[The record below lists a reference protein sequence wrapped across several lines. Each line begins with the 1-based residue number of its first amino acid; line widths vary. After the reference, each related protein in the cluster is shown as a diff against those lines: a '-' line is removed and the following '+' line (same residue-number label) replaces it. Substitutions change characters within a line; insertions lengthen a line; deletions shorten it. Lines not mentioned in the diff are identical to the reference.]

1 MSKLSKALLPLGV
14 VALFLLP
21 SVASAQVIYAP
32 VQYQYKISYAGRP
45 DVTFYYGGSNPLV
58 FERADQIACQNQW
71 NTGTR
76 EGEYGVGLLHRG
88 LIGRPPY
95 LVFSDCAPLQN
106 AAVYGMTPADARN
119 EAYARAPR
127 YFTKA
132 GLLSAAMPAV
142 EPEHYTKWTPDG
154 LPANGSRVWIVPA
167 QGWPMG
173 GDMAPGIEIRR
184 VRNGASS
191 RPSTAPAATVPASE
205 PKPLLIIPKS
215 LLEQPKTQVKPVS
228 TTPQRSVAVAQ

>member
-1 MSKLSKALLPLGV
+1 MMKLSKALLPLGV
-14 VALFLLP
+14 MALFLLP

-32 VQYQYKISYAGRP
+32 IQSQYKISYPGRP

-58 FERADQIACQNQW
+58 FERADQIASQNQW
-71 NTGTR
+71 TRGTR

-95 LVFSDCAPLQN
+95 LVFSDAAPLQN

-132 GLLSAAMPAV
+132 GLLAAAVPAM
-142 EPEHYTKWTPDG
+142 EQEHYTKWTPDG
-154 LPANGSRVWIVPA
+154 VPANGSRVWIVPA
-167 QGWPMG
+167 QGWPAA

-184 VRNGASS
+184 ARNGASS
-191 RPSTAPAATVPASE
+191 RPATGPGTIPASE

-215 LLEQPKTQVKPVS
+215 LLEQPKTPVRPVNQV
-228 TTPQRSVAVAQ
+228 QRSVAIAQ

>member
-1 MSKLSKALLPLGV
+1 MSKVSKALLPLGAI
-14 VALFLLP
+14 ALFLLP
-21 SVASAQVIYAP
+21 SAASAQVIYAP
-32 VQYQYKISYAGRP
+32 VQYQYKIQYPGGHEL
-45 DVTFYYGGSNPLV
+45 TFYYGGNNPLV

-132 GLLSAAMPAV
+132 ALLAAATPVV
-142 EPEHYTKWTPDG
+142 EPEHYTKWTH
-154 LPANGSRVWIVPA
+154 A
-167 QGWPMG
+167 QRRRQPPGHRPR
-173 GDMAPGIEIRR
+173 GDHPRR
-184 VRNGASS
+184 RAQ
-191 RPSTAPAATVPASE
+191 APADHPQEPPRTAQDPRQARQRGPA
-205 PKPLLIIPKS
+205 
-215 LLEQPKTQVKPVS
+215 VRRRGAVS
-228 TTPQRSVAVAQ
+228 GPGNAEC

>member
-1 MSKLSKALLPLGV
+1 MSKVSNALLPLGAI
-14 VALFLLP
+14 ALFLLP

-32 VQYQYKISYAGRP
+32 VQYQYKIQYPGGHEL
-45 DVTFYYGGSNPLV
+45 TFYYGGNNPLV

-71 NTGTR
+71 NTGTV

-132 GLLSAAMPAV
+132 ALLAAATPVV

-154 LPANGSRVWIVPA
+154 IPANGSRVWVVPA
-167 QGWPMG
+167 QGWPSAG
-173 GDMAPGIEIRR
+173 EMAPGIEIRR
-184 VRNGASS
+184 MRTGAAS
-191 RPSTAPAATVPASE
+191 RPATVPAATIPAGE

-215 LLEQPKTQVKPVS
+215 LLEQPKTPVKPVNVV
-228 TTPQRSVAVAQ
+228 QQSVAAAQ

>member
-14 VALFLLP
+14 LALFMLP

-32 VQYQYKISYAGRP
+32 VQYQYKIQYPGGHEL
-45 DVTFYYGGSNPLV
+45 TFYYGGNNPLV
-58 FERADQIACQNQW
+58 FENAEQLGCLNQW
-71 NTGTR
+71 RTGTR
-76 EGEYGVGLLHRG
+76 EGEFGVGYLHRG
-88 LIGRPPY
+88 LTGHPPY

-132 GLLSAAMPAV
+132 GLLAAAVPAV
-142 EPEHYTKWTPDG
+142 EQEHYTKWTPDG
-154 LPANGSRVWIVPA
+154 IPANGSRVWIVPA
-167 QGWPMG
+167 QGWPVN

-184 VRNGASS
+184 ARNGASS
-191 RPSTAPAATVPASE
+191 RPATGPAATIPASE

-215 LLEQPKTQVKPVS
+215 LLEQPKTPVRPVGS
-228 TTPQRSVAVAQ
+228 AQRSVAVAQ